1 MFSIDCCD
9 GMRRKTPKDR
19 NDLNRPPLFSKG
31 NVAHHIP
38 SADVHDFRSKDA
50 LTKVS
55 QVDKPGSIGE
65 IPNTDSILYPSCPIK
80 SANDQ
85 WEYSLFHLKNG
96 LRVLAI
102 SAPQTE
108 KAAVA
113 LSVGVGYFQDPLEF
127 PGVAHFCEHLLAGPY
142 ESFIQE
148 NGGEANAFTQGDTTT
163 YYFDILAVKEDAQGI
178 AVPMLPIALRHFSE
192 PFGQR
197 PRTTATGEEFVGPY
211 QFASDEDLVR
221 ERTDVISEHEKN
233 LFCDTWRLDQLGR
246 HLADER
252 SVYHKFGTGSK
263 DTLPRLEPGSRSKKR
278 ALLMQAMQTFCKVC
292 YSPEIMQLVV
302 MGRESIADLQQL
314 VVQTFGPMQPT
325 TGVLSDPSAKPDVQG
340 IDGALRSRPR
350 ALGELLPSD
359 EDSAMKDVRTTKC
372 NSFLRTDLVAFLD
385 QIGIPPYKPSDGRKT
400 ILVKPVKDGKRLLRL
415 LWLVPDQTA
424 YFLSKPD
431 DFLAHLLESEREGSI
446 AACVK
451 KLGWADCVSATTE
464 DCSPGYQQFAVSFNL
479 TEKGVYHVDELIKIV
494 YAELNLVRENGINE
508 WLFDELRKIGK
519 LEFRFA
525 DPQQPSAYVMRL
537 ISVLRWLPT
546 DQGEHTLDWHL
557 FHRFEPARVRAL
569 LELLTPERMRVV
581 LVSSELWDVQ
591 GAQTEPIYGTQ
602 FRLVDTAEDLIAV
615 CGKLLDGGEAPRWMD
630 LLLPKPNQFIASEQ
644 DLSVLPFE
652 EQDRTVGMDVP
663 ELLVN
668 EVADRIWFYRE
679 RQFLLPKALTMVR
692 LHSPL
697 IHESA
702 ETAILCELF
711 VALVSDSLSESVYEA
726 AVAGLT
732 SGLRCGDRALQLEIF
747 GFDAKEHMLLELYS
761 SQIRDFVVNPKRFDD
776 VREQM
781 LRGAKDFYC
790 SSPMSLACRYTEWL
804 LLYPTFTIKEMS
816 VALKEASPDG
826 LHRFVHERL
835 IPSFSFE
842 WFFFGNIKR
851 AISIQ
856 MAARF
861 RSCLSQAKGRLGD
874 YAGSQCLDIRAL
886 HNDGKPYGLL
896 VEQPVLVGKN
906 VGVRVTYQIGHESD
920 VPTACRAELFAK
932 ICHDAFFKELR
943 SLGYIV
949 AAFPTIS
956 SGVVNVVL
964 IVQSEKLGASSLH
977 GRIEDFLIRFRRD
990 YLGNSD
996 GADQRTTTARMS
1008 DEVFESYKN
1017 SLVALKRIKDT
1028 SWEERADRLNTEI
1041 ISGRYDFQRLAC
1053 EADELAKLSRADI
1066 VEFCDKYIMWSSP
1079 KSPRSQ
1085 VAVAVVYMTNSI
1097 PETKPLRRTLS
1108 HWKVFCAEE
1117 LKFSASDERVVSA
1130 EDAVSE
1136 FRRKADNKMLYEPIK
1151 SVVMFKV

>member
-19 NDLNRPPLFSKG
+19 SDLNRSPLFSKE
-31 NVAHHIP
+31 NVAHHVP
-38 SADVHDFRSKDA
+38 ADVRDFRSIQPKNA
-50 LTKVS
+50 PVELS
-55 QVDKPGSIGE
+55 QVEKPSCIGQ
-65 IPNTDSILYPSCPIK
+65 ISNSTSILSPTCPLK

-163 YYFDILAVKEDAQGI
+163 YYFDILAVKEDAQGMS
-178 AVPMLPIALRHFSE
+178 VPMLPIALRHFSE

-197 PRTTATGEEFVGPY
+197 PRTTATGAEFVGTY

-246 HLADER
+246 HLADPR

-263 DTLPRLEPGSRSKKR
+263 DTLPELQPSSRSKKR
-278 ALLMQAMQTFCKVC
+278 ALLIQAMKTFCEVC

-302 MGRESIADLQQL
+302 MGRESIADLQRL
-314 VVQTFGPMQPT
+314 VVQSFGPMQPT
-325 TGVLSDPSAKPDVQG
+325 TRVLSGAYVRQDVQRV
-340 IDGALRSRPR
+340 DDALRSRPR
-350 ALGELLPSD
+350 APGAVLPSD
-359 EDSAMKDVRTTKC
+359 EDSDLMDVRTTNC
-372 NSFLRTDLVAFLD
+372 NSFLKTELVAFLD
-385 QIGIPPYKPSDGRKT
+385 QFGSPPYRPSDGRKT
-400 ILVKPVKDGKRLLRL
+400 VLVKPVKDGKRLLRL

-464 DCSPGYQQFAVSFNL
+464 DCSPGYQQFVVSFNL
-479 TEKGVYHVDELIKIV
+479 TEEGVQQVDELIKIV
-494 YAELNLVRENGINE
+494 YAYLNRVKENGINE
-508 WLFDELRKIGK
+508 WLFDELREIGK

-546 DQGEHTLDWHL
+546 NQGEHALDWHL
-557 FHRFEPARVRAL
+557 FHRFEPDRVRAL
-569 LELLTPERMRVV
+569 LEFLAPERMRVV
-581 LVSSELWDVQ
+581 LVSSELDMR
-591 GAQTEPIYGTQ
+591 GALTEPIYGTQ
-602 FRLVDTAEDLIAV
+602 FRLVDIADDLIVA
-615 CGKLLDGGEAPRWMD
+615 CGNLLDGGEAPRWMD
-630 LLLPKPNQFIASEQ
+630 LLLPKPNQFIAIEHE
-644 DLSVLPFE
+644 LTILPFE
-652 EQDRTVGMDVP
+652 EQDRTDGMDVP

-668 EVADRIWFYRE
+668 EVADRVWFYRE
-679 RQFLLPKALTMVR
+679 RQFLLPKTLTMVR

-711 VALVSDSLSESVYEA
+711 ATLVSDSLSESVYEA

-732 SGLRCGDRALQLEIF
+732 SGFRCGDRALQLEIF
-747 GFDAKEHMLLELYS
+747 GFDAKEHLLLELYFA
-761 SQIRDFVVNPKRFDD
+761 QISNFVVNTKRFDD

-804 LLYPTFTIKEMS
+804 LIYPTFTIEEMR
-816 VALKEASPDG
+816 VALTAANAVE

-842 WFFFGNIKR
+842 WFFFGNVER
-851 AISIQ
+851 ATSIQ
-856 MAARF
+856 MAGRF
-861 RSCLSQAKGRLGD
+861 RSCLSQAKGRLDD

-886 HNDGKPYGLL
+886 NRGKPYGLL
-896 VEQPVLVGKN
+896 VQQPVLVGKN
-906 VGVRVTYQIGHESD
+906 VGVRVTFQIGHESD

-943 SLGYIV
+943 SLGCV
-949 AAFPTIS
+949 P
-956 SGVVNVVL
+956 
-964 IVQSEKLGASSLH
+964 
-977 GRIEDFLIRFRRD
+977 D
-990 YLGNSD
+990 
-996 GADQRTTTARMS
+996 DQ
-1008 DEVFESYKN
+1008 
-1017 SLVALKRIKDT
+1017 
-1028 SWEERADRLNTEI
+1028 
-1041 ISGRYDFQRLAC
+1041 
-1053 EADELAKLSRADI
+1053 
-1066 VEFCDKYIMWSSP
+1066 
-1079 KSPRSQ
+1079 
-1085 VAVAVVYMTNSI
+1085 
-1097 PETKPLRRTLS
+1097 LRG
-1108 HWKVFCAEE
+1108 C
-1117 LKFSASDERVVSA
+1117 
-1130 EDAVSE
+1130 
-1136 FRRKADNKMLYEPIK
+1136 
-1151 SVVMFKV
+1151 